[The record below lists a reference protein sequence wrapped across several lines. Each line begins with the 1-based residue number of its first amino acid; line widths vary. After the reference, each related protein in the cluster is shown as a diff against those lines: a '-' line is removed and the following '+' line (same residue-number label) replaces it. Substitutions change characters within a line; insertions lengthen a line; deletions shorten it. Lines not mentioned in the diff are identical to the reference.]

1 MSPLARRRDDRNTVR
16 ATRAQMPFS
25 RRRRARSTGTLSG
38 AAAHR
43 LLDGSDDAPAPL
55 RQLLAAATAPA
66 SEAELQGEDAARAA
80 FRSAVHATPVPLR
93 DSRRVRAT
101 TATGILTA
109 KIIAALAL
117 TASTAGGV
125 ALATNSYS
133 AHPQQSPVVSGSA
146 RAGAQVS
153 GVSPSGMTTSTTMPT
168 PDGDARSDSSAPLG
182 DDGEAADD
190 GTVPPRAPAA
200 PSPGPAGP
208 CEARCTTNAAESPA
222 APPGQPG
229 QHSSPPP
236 PADSGD
242 DSGNG
247 NKPQK
252 EKTDNAKN
260 PNSNKPDKEKK
271 RRAPT
276 TARSPRRATTPTAP
290 RTLGRT
296 TRSTGT
302 GGAIPEQAGRRR
314 EGREQEED
322 GCLKVRDHPRRRTD
336 PFRSG
341 ARPAGL
347 GPMSVWRTW
356 PVSSTSPLP
365 RSSPTI

>member
-16 ATRAQMPFS
+16 ATKAQMPFS

-133 AHPQQSPVVSGSA
+133 AHPPQSPIVSGSA
-146 RAGAQVS
+146 RAGAQVG
-153 GVSPSGMTTSTTMPT
+153 GVSPSGMTTSTAMRT
-168 PDGDARSDSSAPLG
+168 PGGDDRSDSSAPLG
-182 DDGEAADD
+182 EDGEAADD
-190 GTVPPRAPAA
+190 GAVSPRAPAA

-229 QHSSPPP
+229 QHSSPSPR
-236 PADSGD
+236 ADSGD

-247 NKPQK
+247 NEPQE
-252 EKTDNAKN
+252 EKTDDAKN
-260 PNSNKPDKEKK
+260 PNSNKPEKEKK
-271 RRAPT
+271 EKSADNGKMPEKSDNSDG
-276 TARSPRRATTPTAP
+276 ARNPGKNDKVDGN
-290 RTLGRT
+290 GR
-296 TRSTGT
+296 SDPGSK
-302 GGAIPEQAGRRR
+302 QAGA
-314 EGREQEED
+314 EKGAD
-322 GCLKVRDHPRRRTD
+322 KKKTD
-336 PFRSG
+336 
-341 ARPAGL
+341 A
-347 GPMSVWRTW
+347 
-356 PVSSTSPLP
+356 
-365 RSSPTI
+365 

>member
-1 MSPLARRRDDRNTVR
+1 
-16 ATRAQMPFS
+16 MPFS

-43 LLDGSDDAPAPL
+43 LLDGSDDPPAPL

-133 AHPQQSPVVSGSA
+133 AHPPQSAVVSGSA
-146 RAGAQVS
+146 RAGAQVG
-153 GVSPSGMTTSTTMPT
+153 GVSPSGMTTSTAMQT
-168 PDGDARSDSSAPLG
+168 PGGDERSDSSAALG

-190 GTVPPRAPAA
+190 GAVSPRAPAA
-200 PSPGPAGP
+200 PSRGPAGP
-208 CEARCTTNAAESPA
+208 CEARCTTNAAESPV

-229 QHSSPPP
+229 RHSS
-236 PADSGD
+236 GD
-242 DSGNG
+242 NSGNG
-247 NKPQK
+247 NEPQE
-252 EKTDNAKN
+252 EKADDGGSDNAKN
-260 PNSNKPDKEKK
+260 PNSGDKHVEEEKEKSADNGK
-271 RRAPT
+271 KPEKSNNSDGAKNPGKNDNVGGNG
-276 TARSPRRATTPTAP
+276 RSD
-290 RTLGRT
+290 
-296 TRSTGT
+296 
-302 GGAIPEQAGRRR
+302 PESKQAGG
-314 EGREQEED
+314 EKGVNT
-322 GCLKVRDHPRRRTD
+322 KKTD
-336 PFRSG
+336 
-341 ARPAGL
+341 A
-347 GPMSVWRTW
+347 
-356 PVSSTSPLP
+356 
-365 RSSPTI
+365 

>member
-1 MSPLARRRDDRNTVR
+1 
-16 ATRAQMPFS
+16 MPFS

-133 AHPQQSPVVSGSA
+133 AHPPQSPVVSGSA

-153 GVSPSGMTTSTTMPT
+153 GVSPSGMTTSTTTST
-168 PDGDARSDSSAPLG
+168 PGGDDRSDSSAPLG
-182 DDGEAADD
+182 DDGA
-190 GTVPPRAPAA
+190 VPPRAPAA

-222 APPGQPG
+222 TPPGQPG

-236 PADSGD
+236 RADSGD
-242 DSGNG
+242 DSGNE
-247 NKPQK
+247 PQE

-260 PNSNKPDKEKK
+260 PNSNKPEKEEKEKSADNGK
-271 RRAPT
+271 KPEKSNNSDGAKNPGMNDKVGGNG
-276 TARSPRRATTPTAP
+276 RSDP
-290 RTLGRT
+290 G
-296 TRSTGT
+296 SK
-302 GGAIPEQAGRRR
+302 QAGA
-314 EGREQEED
+314 EKGAD
-322 GCLKVRDHPRRRTD
+322 KKKTD
-336 PFRSG
+336 
-341 ARPAGL
+341 A
-347 GPMSVWRTW
+347 
-356 PVSSTSPLP
+356 
-365 RSSPTI
+365 

>member
-1 MSPLARRRDDRNTVR
+1 LSPLARRRDDRNTVR
-16 ATRAQMPFS
+16 ATRAQVPFS

-133 AHPQQSPVVSGSA
+133 AHPPQSPVVSGSA

-153 GVSPSGMTTSTTMPT
+153 GVSPSGMTTSTAMQT
-168 PDGDARSDSSAPLG
+168 PGGDDRSDSSAPLG

-190 GTVPPRAPAA
+190 DAVPPRAPAA

-222 APPGQPG
+222 RPPGQPG

-236 PADSGD
+236 RADSGD

-247 NKPQK
+247 NDPQE

-260 PNSNKPDKEKK
+260 PNSNKPEKEKK
-271 RRAPT
+271 EKSADNGKKPEKSNNSDG
-276 TARSPRRATTPTAP
+276 AKNPGKNDKVGGDGRSDPA
-290 RTLGRT
+290 
-296 TRSTGT
+296 S
-302 GGAIPEQAGRRR
+302 EQAGA
-314 EGREQEED
+314 EKGAD
-322 GCLKVRDHPRRRTD
+322 KKNTD
-336 PFRSG
+336 
-341 ARPAGL
+341 A
-347 GPMSVWRTW
+347 
-356 PVSSTSPLP
+356 
-365 RSSPTI
+365 